1 MFLERQ
7 VFLRLEDAW
16 KCART
21 PTKRCD
27 ERGRRKS
34 RRNEE
39 TLQVDGDFHHHKVPH
54 PDGAAVLFHPGWSP
68 LWIALLPADSRAC
81 AFGLGSGY
89 ISP

>member
-1 MFLERQ
+1 MFRLCFCVFLERQ
-7 VFLRLEDAW
+7 VCLRLEDSW

-39 TLQVDGDFHHHKVPH
+39 TVQVNNDLHHHKVPH
-54 PDGAAVLFHPGWSP
+54 LDGAAVRVCLRTPIPDGLRFGSLSSP
-68 LWIALLPADSRAC
+68 LT
-81 AFGLGSGY
+81 
-89 ISP
+89 